1 MERLNIFV
9 AGRWREGRGEE
20 MASVFPA
27 DGSVNARLRAAN
39 VEDVNEAVEAAERA
53 WRAPEWRGLVPH
65 QRASILYRVS
75 NLILAQQEQLAELQ
89 TRDNGKP
96 LAETRGLVASA
107 AAAFNCLIEERIDAR
122 MKRTAWRP
130 TARGELSERQALAF
144 SAVLCAAAAY
154 LYLPGTYAELGSS
167 DETVAQLV
175 GDPRRAALLAVVLGI
190 VRCFEDYPTA
200 VQELILRAGDVE
212 TGGVCV
218 MRDLEGVDSFLAR
231 V

>member
-39 VEDVNEAVEAAERA
+39 VEDVNEAVEAAEKA

-107 AAAFNCLIEERIDAR
+107 AA
-122 MKRTAWRP
+122 T
-130 TARGELSERQALAF
+130 
-144 SAVLCAAAAY
+144 
-154 LYLPGTYAELGSS
+154 
-167 DETVAQLV
+167 
-175 GDPRRAALLAVVLGI
+175 
-190 VRCFEDYPTA
+190 
-200 VQELILRAGDVE
+200 
-212 TGGVCV
+212 
-218 MRDLEGVDSFLAR
+218 
-231 V
+231 